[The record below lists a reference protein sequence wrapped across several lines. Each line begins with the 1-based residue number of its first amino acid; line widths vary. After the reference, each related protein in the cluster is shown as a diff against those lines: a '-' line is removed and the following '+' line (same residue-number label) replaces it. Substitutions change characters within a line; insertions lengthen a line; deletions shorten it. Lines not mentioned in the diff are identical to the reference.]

1 MIKKPLAILAVTL
14 GVAFFSPQ
22 PGAAADTPKPGGTLR
37 YGTVTEVS
45 SLDPHLY
52 VGSAWKVLMEALYNT
67 LVGFDQDAELV
78 PELAESV
85 ETPDAR
91 TFVFRLRPGI
101 MFHDGTPLTAEDV
114 KFSLERIQNP
124 DTGGTLRPNLEGAT
138 ITAVDELTVRIEKPE
153 PDATLLSVLAL
164 PEASIISK
172 QWMEGNPNIKA
183 EANGTGPFMLAEYEP
198 AVRAMLARNP
208 AYFVEGQ
215 PYLDG
220 VEFRM
225 IKSDDA
231 RVNALRT
238 GALDMIDFVPWKDI
252 DALRRVPNLTVDS
265 AGGAFMN
272 LWFNATKKPFDDPR
286 VRKAFAMAID
296 REGISKAAFFGHG
309 APLYGPPTTEDSPFY
324 NPELANAFGHDPEQA
339 KALLADAGYPDGL
352 DFELG
357 VFQGLTIYTTT
368 AQIVQANLKDVG
380 LNANI
385 RLLEW
390 ANVIEKKDS
399 GDYDVMV
406 YGVSVKL
413 PDPDAYSYYFG
424 AGSSYWAK
432 PIGYRDENLEALLV
446 EGRALT
452 DPEARKEVYRRVEER
467 LVEQSPWVFINWRE
481 QAQAYSNKVKGY
493 RQLGGALS
501 ESSPGIALPILWI
514 E

>member
-1 MIKKPLAILAVTL
+1 MLKRSLAIIAVTTAL
-14 GVAFFSPQ
+14 AF
-22 PGAAADTPKPGGTLR
+22 GAGSAVADTPKPGGVLR

-45 SLDPHLY
+45 GLDPHIY
-52 VGSAWKVLMEALYNT
+52 VGSAWKVLIEALYNT
-67 LVGFDQDAELV
+67 LVAFDQDAELV
-78 PELAESV
+78 NELAERV

-91 TFVFRLRPGI
+91 TFVFTLREGVT
-101 MFHDGTPLTAEDV
+101 FHDGTPLTAEDV
-114 KFSLERIQNP
+114 RFSLERIQNP
-124 DTGGTLRPNLEGAT
+124 DVGATLRPNLEGAT
-138 ITAVDELTVRIEKPE
+138 ITVVDERTVRIEKPD

-164 PEASIISK
+164 PEASIISR
-172 QWMEGNPNIKA
+172 QWMAGEPNIRA

-198 AVRAMLARNP
+198 SVRAQLVRNP

-225 IKSDDA
+225 IRSDDA

-272 LWFNATKKPFDDPR
+272 LWFNATKAPFDDPR
-286 VRKAFAMAID
+286 VRRAIAMAID
-296 REGISKAAFFGHG
+296 REGISRAAFFGHG
-309 APLYGPPTTEDSPFY
+309 SPLYGPPTTEDSPFFR
-324 NPELANAFGHDPEQA
+324 PELADAYGHDTDA
-339 KALLADAGYPDGL
+339 ARALLAEAGYPDGFNL
-352 DFELG
+352 ELG

-368 AQIVQANLKDVG
+368 GQIVQANLKDIGV
-380 LNANI
+380 NADI

-399 GDYDVMV
+399 ADYDVLV

-424 AGSSYWAK
+424 GDSTYWAN
-432 PIGYRDENLEALLV
+432 PIGYRDEVLESLLA

-452 DPEARKEVYRRVEER
+452 DTEARKEVYRKVEER
-467 LVEQSPWVFINWRE
+467 LVETTPWAFINWRE
-481 QAQAYSNKVKGY
+481 QAQAYTNDVKGY
-493 RQLGGALS
+493 VHLGGALS
-501 ESSPGIALPILWI
+501 ESSPGIAMPLMWLDR
-514 E
+514 

>member
-1 MIKKPLAILAVTL
+1 MLKKPLAILAVTL
-14 GVAFFSPQ
+14 GVALFAPH
-22 PGAAADTPKPGGTLR
+22 PGALADTPKPGGTLR

-91 TFVFRLRPGI
+91 TFVFKLRPGI
-101 MFHDGTPLTAEDV
+101 TFHDGTPLTAEDV

-124 DTGGTLRPNLEGAT
+124 DSGGTLRPNLEGAT
-138 ITAVDELTVRIEKPE
+138 ITVVDELTVRIEKSE
-153 PDATLLSVLAL
+153 PDVTLLSVLAL

-172 QWMEGNPNIKA
+172 QWMESDPNIKA

-198 AVRAMLARNP
+198 AVRAMLVRNP
-208 AYFVEGQ
+208 DYFVAGQ

-265 AGGAFMN
+265 SGGAFMN
-272 LWFNATKKPFDDPR
+272 LWFNATKKPFDDPQ

-324 NPELANAFGHDPEQA
+324 RAELANSFDHDPEQA
-339 KALLADAGYPDGL
+339 KALLAEAGYPDGL

-368 AQIVQANLKDVG
+368 AQIVQANLKEVG

-432 PIGYRDENLEALLV
+432 PIGYRDENLEAMLA